1 MSKRNSSM
9 IWGIILVVAGV
20 VFLLQSLGIVDEIGP
35 LVFAPIF
42 GVAGLAFVTVY
53 LRNKKSWWALIP
65 GFGLLGLASMML
77 IDMFLPRVGTIV
89 GAGILL
95 GALAASFLV
104 IYATEREN
112 WWAIIPCGVLATLAV
127 ITVLTELAPAF
138 DSGLLI
144 FIGLGITFFV
154 VALTPTAGDPS
165 RRWALIPGGVLT
177 VFGAILLA
185 DSMAVFRYVWPAVLI
200 IVGGYMVYKTMTNRS
215 EDE

>member
-112 WWAIIPCGVLATLAV
+112 WWALIPCGVLSTLSG
-127 ITVLTELAPAF
+127 ITILGELFPSF
-138 DSGLLI
+138 DAGLLI
-144 FIGLGITFFV
+144 FLGLGATFFV
-154 VALTPTAGDPS
+154 VALTPAPEGS
-165 RRWALIPGGVLT
+165 RRWALIPGCVLT

-185 DSMAVFRYVWPAVLI
+185 ESTTFFAYLWPALLI
-200 IVGGYMVYKTMTNRS
+200 IAGGYLVYRTMSDRS
-215 EDE
+215 QDE